1 MDDLARVESTEV
13 APSGIVAGL
22 GSEEQDVVTYDND
35 AEEAPCPGEAP
46 AVAAVMAAAYGDTRS
61 IKPEDLV
68 RAEGCD
74 PEDRKL
80 AIELIEKLRELML
93 GVFMHATEASY
104 LIAYAHWYGELMSF
118 ELLKSRYSTI
128 GGYADAFQLLAAVV
142 TQIAEVLCGANVDIM
157 QPRQSSM
164 ELCYSIR
171 WPVPLSVKHSA
182 TNYCRGSRAVVLA
195 HAADFAKAG
204 WLQKDTWAFV
214 PEKAEAVLDHLDGHM
229 KILAM
234 ATNALKMAFDKLRK
248 EKHFADLNKLYV
260 YIFDGVPPLSTSN
273 FPDYLWRIHQICS
286 VLTNPTYSDK
296 RQYSVEDKKLQTKR
310 IQEDDALE
318 ALRIGKALFKLTKE

>member
-157 QPRQSSM
+157 QPRQAPDVLYFGYTTPAESAKATFDQCKDSGSPK
-164 ELCYSIR
+164 CANTFTIYYAPGGAVSH
-171 WPVPLSVKHSA
+171 WGLSVVCSGKGVNETA
-182 TNYCRGSRAVVLA
+182 TCFHDAALAAGGSPM
-195 HAADFAKAG
+195 
-204 WLQKDTWAFV
+204 W
-214 PEKAEAVLDHLDGHM
+214 P
-229 KILAM
+229 
-234 ATNALKMAFDKLRK
+234 
-248 EKHFADLNKLYV
+248 
-260 YIFDGVPPLSTSN
+260 
-273 FPDYLWRIHQICS
+273 
-286 VLTNPTYSDK
+286 
-296 RQYSVEDKKLQTKR
+296 
-310 IQEDDALE
+310 
-318 ALRIGKALFKLTKE
+318 